1 AVLVTAGIY
10 LSILRLPHL
19 RDLWTVGY
27 GRVLVVKLG
36 LVSVALAW
44 GGLHKLVALPAV
56 ERGEGRIL
64 ARLPRSLAGESAV
77 AMAVLLVAAV
87 LVDSK
92 PPRRPVSPA
101 AARETG
107 LLALRRILDELGS
120 LDAVERWVKVLGFV
134 RSAPGFGDQPAV
146 VNGFTELV
154 VEVYGEERG
163 FCARSAIGVAE
174 LPAGIPVEVE
184 AIVALR

>member
-1 AVLVTAGIY
+1 MSADERVRELGLEIPQIPSLPFRPLLRPVLVHGGLAY
-10 LSILRLPHL
+10 LSGIGPI
-19 RDLWTVGY
+19 G
-27 GRVLVVKLG
+27 
-36 LVSVALAW
+36 
-44 GGLHKLVALPAV
+44 
-56 ERGEGRIL
+56 
-64 ARLPRSLAGESAV
+64 LAGVVGGDLSIAQGH
-77 AMAVLLVAAV
+77 
-87 LVDSK
+87 
-92 PPRRPVSPA
+92 A

-146 VNGFTELV
+146 VNGFTELM

-163 FCARSAIGVAE
+163 LCARSAIGVAE

-184 AIVALR
+184 ALVALR

>member
-1 AVLVTAGIY
+1 MNADERVRELGLEIPEIPPMPFRPLLRPVLVHGGLAY
-10 LSILRLPHL
+10 LSGIGPI
-19 RDLWTVGY
+19 G
-27 GRVLVVKLG
+27 
-36 LVSVALAW
+36 
-44 GGLHKLVALPAV
+44 
-56 ERGEGRIL
+56 
-64 ARLPRSLAGESAV
+64 LAGVVGGDLSIAEGH
-77 AMAVLLVAAV
+77 
-87 LVDSK
+87 
-92 PPRRPVSPA
+92 A
-101 AARETG
+101 AARDTG

-120 LDAVERWVKVLGFV
+120 LDAVERWVKVLGLV

-163 FCARSAIGVAE
+163 LCARSAIGVAE